1 MGYSPWGLKIQGE
14 GPRIGLTLVSQVMEL
29 VSRDGMVWWGR
40 QVVLGKV
47 FQLLFFL
54 LLKKGSDSP
63 LGGLAKDMNGQR
75 ITDS

>member
-1 MGYSPWGLKIQGE
+1 
-14 GPRIGLTLVSQVMEL
+14 
-29 VSRDGMVWWGR
+29 MVWWGR

-54 LLKKGSDSP
+54 LLKKESDSP

>member
-1 MGYSPWGLKIQGE
+1 MVGE
-14 GPRIGLTLVSQVMEL
+14 TGC
-29 VSRDGMVWWGR
+29 
-40 QVVLGKV
+40 LGEV

-54 LLKKGSDSP
+54 LLKKESDSP